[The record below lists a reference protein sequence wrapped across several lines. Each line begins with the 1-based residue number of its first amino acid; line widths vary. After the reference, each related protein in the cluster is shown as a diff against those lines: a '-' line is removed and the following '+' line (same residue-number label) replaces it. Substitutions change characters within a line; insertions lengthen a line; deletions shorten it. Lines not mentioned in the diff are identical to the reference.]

1 MHHGRRHKEVPPY
14 LRPKL
19 TKDQVRDLGLVHAIN
34 LDAIHTR
41 TADEQILWDAVVT
54 VLAWSRVAEVRHV
67 GLPEIIPQVTLMQD
81 IVDRYKLSG
90 IVEFKDQS
98 QYELAR
104 FGVGVMDRLAEFV
117 DRQTA
122 EEAVL
127 WAMEKVSTERGVVY
141 QAAA

>member
-1 MHHGRRHKEVPPY
+1 MYRQPKPKAVPPH

-19 TKDQVRDLGLVHAIN
+19 SKQQVRDLGLVHMTN
-34 LDAIHTR
+34 LDAIFNR
-41 TADEQILWDAVVT
+41 TADEQILWDSVVT
-54 VLAWSRVAEVRHV
+54 VMAWSRVAELRLV
-67 GLPEIIPQVTLMQD
+67 GIPEIIPQVTLMQD
-81 IVDRYKLSG
+81 VVDRFKLSG

-104 FGVGVMDRLAEFV
+104 YGVGVMDRLAEFV
-117 DRQTA
+117 DQQTA